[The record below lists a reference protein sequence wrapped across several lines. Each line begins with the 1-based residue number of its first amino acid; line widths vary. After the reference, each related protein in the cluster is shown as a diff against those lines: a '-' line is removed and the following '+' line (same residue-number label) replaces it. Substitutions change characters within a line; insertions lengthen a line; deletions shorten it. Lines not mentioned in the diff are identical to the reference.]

1 MPEIQPNLNEIVS
14 PIEIFSLV
22 TGLEELLE
30 LTVEQW
36 NLYAHQNG
44 RNFTITKEEIKAFL
58 GMNFVVAMNKLPMIA
73 EYRRED
79 NLIGNDGIQSTIIQ
93 NRFARSFKIYILQI
107 TERTIK
113 QIRLS
118 RWDQW

>member
-1 MPEIQPNLNEIVS
+1 MSEIQPNLNEIVS